1 MRQAN
6 EVEDFDIITS
16 DVFGPGNND
25 FSGAN
30 MTGATERAFVR
41 ATDRQLEELRETI
54 AAAPEELAL
63 GGLVQSI
70 PVRHSD
76 LIKPQKPR
84 GECPGL
90 FDSLVTGLEGRKTVE

>member
-1 MRQAN
+1 MTNFLRGDSAITVRDNDVARSFSEAMRQAN

-54 AAAPEELAL
+54 AAAPEVLAL
-63 GGLVQSI
+63 SGLVQSI

-76 LIKPQKPR
+76 L
-84 GECPGL
+84 
-90 FDSLVTGLEGRKTVE
+90 